1 MISNIFFVELMKK
14 KHTKASLLQTEV
26 ICRPIITHTKVSK
39 SKTPGE
45 MAGISNNISCIELT
59 E

>member
-1 MISNIFFVELMKK
+1 MIRKNFFCRTHEK